1 MNIKN
6 NRVGKFIRQRRE
18 ALGLTQ
24 QDASSMLG
32 WECKNAQVISNI
44 ERLKNGLPPRH
55 MVKVCDVLKIDSSQL
70 IEMMVLD
77 YKETLVIE
85 CLKQREYSLKPGI

>member
-1 MNIKN
+1 MNIRN

-24 QDASSMLG
+24 QDASILIG

-44 ERLKNGLPPRH
+44 ERLKNGVPAKH
-55 MVKVCDVLKIDSSQL
+55 ITKVCDVLKIDSGQL
-70 IEMMVLD
+70 IELMVID
-77 YKETLVIE
+77 YKETLIIE
-85 CLKQREYSLKPGI
+85 CLKQRGL